1 MPDCSIT
8 LRLISIAGFTGF
20 IGDAMLQVL
29 TNFFGMGGKTGWGL
43 IEYFRL
49 HGATESMFIASG
61 MMTLFYVIYL
71 VIFGF
76 PAKWYYLGI
85 YGIILDLI
93 FRKTMLF
100 SSLKGYYQQL
110 NYFWSGFWG
119 AIPMIMPLGI
129 VYLLDYMD
137 KANK

>member
-1 MPDCSIT
+1 MASCSDTTRQIY
-8 LRLISIAGFTGF
+8 IACFTGF

-29 TNFFGMGGKTGWGL
+29 TKFWGMGGKTGWGL

-49 HGATESMFIASG
+49 HGSAESMFIASG
-61 MMTLFYVIYL
+61 MMTLFYVLYL
-71 VIFGF
+71 VVFGF
-76 PAKWYYLGI
+76 PATWYYLAI
-85 YGIILDLI
+85 YGIIIDLI

-119 AIPMIMPLGI
+119 AVPMIMPLGI
-129 VYLLDYMD
+129 IYLLDYMD
-137 KANK
+137 TTKK

>member
-1 MPDCSIT
+1 MADCSTT
-8 LRLISIAGFTGF
+8 LKHISIACFTGF
-20 IGDAMLQVL
+20 IGDAMLQAL
-29 TNFFGMGGKTGWGL
+29 TQFWNFGGKTGWGL

-49 HGATESMFIASG
+49 HGAAESMFIAGG
-61 MMTLFYVIYL
+61 MMTLFYVLYL
-71 VIFGF
+71 VVFGF
-76 PAKWYYLGI
+76 PAKWYYLAI

-100 SSLKGYYQQL
+100 SSLTGYYKQL

-119 AIPMIMPLGI
+119 AVPMMMPLGI

-137 KANK
+137 KAKK

>member
-1 MPDCSIT
+1 
-8 LRLISIAGFTGF
+8 
-20 IGDAMLQVL
+20 MLQAL
-29 TNFFGMGGKTGWGL
+29 TQFWGMGGKTGWGL

-49 HGATESMFIASG
+49 HGAAESMFIASG
-61 MMTLFYVIYL
+61 MMTLFYVLYL
-71 VIFGF
+71 VVFGF
-76 PAKWYYLGI
+76 PAKWYYLAI

>member
-1 MPDCSIT
+1 MTDCSTT
-8 LRLISIAGFTGF
+8 LRHISIACFTGF
-20 IGDAMLQVL
+20 IGDAMLQAL
-29 TNFFGMGGKTGWGL
+29 TKFWGMGGKTGWGL

-49 HGATESMFIASG
+49 HGAAESMFIASG
-61 MMTLFYVIYL
+61 MMTLFYVLYL
-71 VIFGF
+71 VVFGF

-85 YGIILDLI
+85 YGIIIDLI

-100 SSLKGYYQQL
+100 SSLTGYYQQL

-137 KANK
+137 KAKK

>member
-1 MPDCSIT
+1 MADCSTT
-8 LRLISIAGFTGF
+8 LKHISIACFTGF
-20 IGDAMLQVL
+20 IGDAMLQAL
-29 TNFFGMGGKTGWGL
+29 TQFWGMGGKTGWGL

-49 HGATESMFIASG
+49 HGAAESTFIAGG
-61 MMTLFYVIYL
+61 MMTLFYVLYL
-71 VIFGF
+71 VVFGF
-76 PAKWYYLGI
+76 PAKWYYLAI

-119 AIPMIMPLGI
+119 AVPMIMPLGI
-129 VYLLDYMD
+129 IYLLDYID
-137 KANK
+137 KAKK

>member
-1 MPDCSIT
+1 MADCSTT
-8 LRLISIAGFTGF
+8 LKHISIACFTGF
-20 IGDAMLQVL
+20 IGDAMLQAL
-29 TNFFGMGGKTGWGL
+29 TKFWNMGGKTGWGL

-49 HGATESMFIASG
+49 HGAAESMFIASG
-61 MMTLFYVIYL
+61 MMTMFYVLYL
-71 VIFGF
+71 VVFGF

-110 NYFWSGFWG
+110 NYFWSAFWG
-119 AIPMIMPLGI
+119 AVPMIMPLGI
-129 VYLLDYMD
+129 IYLLDYMD
-137 KANK
+137 TAKN